1 MATYAIGDLQGCC
14 DAFERLLENI
24 RFDPGADRLW
34 LVGDLVN
41 RGPESLRTLRLVRSL
56 GDSAVVVLGNH
67 DLHLLAAS
75 QGLRKAHPSDTLDL
89 ILAAP
94 DAAELLDWVRH
105 RKLAHLEN
113 DVLMV
118 HAGVLPQ
125 WTAAKAV
132 ALAGEVEAALRG
144 PAWPDFLAHM
154 FGNRPD
160 RWHDDLRG
168 RDRLRVLV
176 NVFTRLRFC
185 TPDGTMDFAIKE
197 GAAQAPPGYLPWFEV
212 PDRASADTTVL
223 FGHWSTLGLL
233 MRPNLLGI
241 DTGCVWGGRLS
252 AVRLED
258 RALFQVQC
266 PQYLNPG

>member
-14 DAFERLLENI
+14 NAFERLLEKI
-24 RFDPGADRLW
+24 RFDPSGDRLW

-41 RGPESLRTLRLVRSL
+41 RGPESLRTLRLVRAL
-56 GDSAVVVLGNH
+56 NDAAVVVLGNH

-75 QGLRKAHPSDTLDL
+75 QGLRKPHPSDTLDV
-89 ILAAP
+89 ILNAP

-125 WTAAKAV
+125 WTAPKAV
-132 ALAGEVEAALRG
+132 ALAGEVEVALRG
-144 PAWPDFLAHM
+144 PAWRDFLAHM
-154 FGNRPD
+154 FGNLPD

-168 RDRLRVLV
+168 WDRLRVLV

-185 TPDGTMDFAIKE
+185 SPDGAMDFAIKE
-197 GAAQAPPGYLPWFEV
+197 GAAKAPPGYLPWFEL
-212 PDRASADTTVL
+212 PDRASADTSVL

-233 MRPNLLGI
+233 MRPKLLGI
-241 DTGCVWGGRLS
+241 DTGCVWGGQLS

-266 PQYLNPG
+266 PQQLIPG